1 MAQQWSRR
9 AFVRLTSGV
18 SALGVS
24 LSAAKVWGQSPAPP
38 PSVAPDVFPGQDPAV
53 VREAVGVSHRDL
65 KRLQELVERQP
76 ALARASI
83 DWGFGDWEAC
93 IDAASHVGNKP
104 IAEFLLASGA
114 RPTIFSAAMMGQ
126 LDVVKAFV
134 AARPGVQR
142 TLGPHG
148 LTLMWHATQGG
159 PDAAAVAQYLTALG
173 DADIQP
179 TTLPL
184 EATDRDAL
192 AGRYTYGSGPRD
204 YFTIEVRR
212 DMRGRDQLMIERP
225 GGNGRQNLF
234 HVGNLVFFPTGV
246 PSAKIAFARDGAK
259 VTQLTV
265 ADPNVMVTARRE

>member
-1 MAQQWSRR
+1 MTQRWSRR
-9 AFVRLTSGV
+9 SFFGLTSGFSV
-18 SALGVS
+18 LGVA
-24 LSAAKVWGQSPAPP
+24 LSATKAWGQTPAPP
-38 PSVAPDVFPGQDPAV
+38 PSFAGELFPSQDPAL

-65 KRLQELVERQP
+65 KRLQELVERHP

-104 IAEFLLASGA
+104 IADFLLANGA

-126 LDVVKAFV
+126 LDVVKAFI

-142 TLGPHG
+142 NLGPHG
-148 LTLMWHATQGG
+148 LTLMWHAKQGG
-159 PDAAAVAQYLTALG
+159 PDAAAVVQYLTGVG
-173 DADIQP
+173 DADVQP

-184 EATDRDAL
+184 PASERDTL
-192 AGRYTYGSGPRD
+192 VGKYTYGSGPRD

-212 DMRGRDQLMIERP
+212 DMLKREQLTIERAGAP
-225 GGNGRQNLF
+225 SRQNLY

-246 PSAKIAFARDGAK
+246 ASTKIAFAKEGEK
-259 VTQLTV
+259 ITQFTV
-265 ADPNVMVTARRE
+265 ADPNVMLTARRE